1 MQMKYPAVASLT
13 VVLWFGAPSSA
24 QTPDL
29 QQLKTKLQQL
39 DQMMQE
45 LKQQIATAEAR
56 QNTPVAP
63 VPVKTSPAS
72 KLPPP
77 ELPTTYIGELTRT
90 RESQTRI
97 LKAQRASTPRILTPH
112 FVVSSDCREQQLLS
126 SLAASSKLICL

>member
-63 VPVKTSPAS
+63 VPVKT
-72 KLPPP
+72 
-77 ELPTTYIGELTRT
+77 
-90 RESQTRI
+90 
-97 LKAQRASTPRILTPH
+97 
-112 FVVSSDCREQQLLS
+112 
-126 SLAASSKLICL
+126 